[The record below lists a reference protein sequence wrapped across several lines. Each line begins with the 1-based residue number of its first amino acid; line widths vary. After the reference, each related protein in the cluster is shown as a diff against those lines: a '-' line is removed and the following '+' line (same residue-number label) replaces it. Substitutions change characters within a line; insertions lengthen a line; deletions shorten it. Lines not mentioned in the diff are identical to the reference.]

1 MGRTNTH
8 NVLVVHGPNLN
19 MLGRREP
26 EIYGRTRLEDINAQL
41 VSLGQQWGMKVS
53 TFQSNSEGAIVDAL
67 QSAVGDTSG
76 LIINPAAYTH
86 TSVAIRDALLMLEIP
101 VIEVHLSNV
110 YKRETFRHRS
120 LMVDVVTGQ
129 IMGLGINGYYLALR
143 ALADII
149 GAAKDA
155 AS

>member
-149 GAAKDA
+149 GADKDA